1 MNERIADYVNNH
13 TPVIGFGGF
22 FAAWTVGQF
31 NSYLQVAVL
40 ACTLLITAP
49 KAYALV
55 KSYALKLWACLRR
68 K

>member
-31 NSYLQVAVL
+31 NSYLQFAVL
-40 ACTLLITAP
+40 ACTLLVTAP
-49 KAYALV
+49 KAWV
-55 KSYALKLWACLRR
+55 ILKTYGQKVWTRLRR

>member
-1 MNERIADYVNNH
+1 MNERITEYVNNH
-13 TPVIGFGGF
+13 TPIIGFGGF

-31 NSYLQVAVL
+31 NSYMQGAVL
-40 ACTLLITAP
+40 ICTLLITAP

-55 KSYALKLWACLRR
+55 KSYAMKVWAFLRR